1 MTAWVEAG
9 SLQELQRRKKLL
21 VDVGG
26 RGVVLVLGA
35 EGVRAI
41 DNICIHRERELV
53 RGTLLGNRIVCP
65 GHQWA
70 FDLDTGYEQKMC
82 RYQPTFD
89 VRVEDDRIFVSDEP
103 RPLPSES
110 AAHDAVADGPAA

>member
-1 MTAWVEAG
+1 MAEWVDAG
-9 SLQELQRRKKLL
+9 SVDELQRRKKLL
-21 VDVGG
+21 VDVAG
-26 RGVVLVLGA
+26 RGVVLVQTG

-41 DNICIHRERELV
+41 ENVCIHRQRELV
-53 RGTLLGNRIVCP
+53 KGTLLGNRIVCP

-89 VRVEDDRIFVSDEP
+89 VRVEGGRILVAEEP
-103 RPLPSES
+103 RRVPEE
-110 AAHDAVADGPAA
+110 AAAEAADGPAA